1 MASSFELD
9 CSVEKIDF
17 ENVAMDLQIL
27 LVIKRISYLNVLLT
41 VDFFMNN
48 TIKTEMKIKMMQKTI
63 KQFVRAG

>member
-27 LVIKRISYLNVLLT
+27 LVIKRISYLNVLQT

-63 KQFVRAG
+63 KQFVIA

>member
-1 MASSFELD
+1 VLR
-9 CSVEKIDF
+9 KIDF

-63 KQFVRAG
+63 KQFVIA